1 LRPDLWKAKGLCQ
14 NPLTA
19 EPQDLTAEPQD
30 LTAERP
36 DFAAELQQF
45 GGLSLQQLQQLPKI
59 TAVQKSQ

>member
-19 EPQDLTAEPQD
+19 EPRD

-36 DFAAELQQF
+36 DFTAELQQF
-45 GGLSLQQLQQLPKI
+45 GGLSLQQIQQLPKI

>member
-19 EPQDLTAEPQD
+19 EPQDLTAE
-30 LTAERP
+30 RP

-45 GGLSLQQLQQLPKI
+45 GDLSLQQLQQLPKI
-59 TAVQKSQ
+59 TAVQKS

>member
-14 NPLTA
+14 NP
-19 EPQDLTAEPQD
+19 LTAEPQD